1 MASPTTDGALLRRED
16 PPLVTGAA
24 LYCDDLVPPGA
35 LHAVFVRAPLA
46 HGRILAIDPAPAA
59 AMPGVAGVFT
69 AADLD
74 LPPLPAGGAPAAM
87 ARPVLATG
95 TVRFLGE
102 AVAVVVA
109 ATRAQAVDAAEA
121 VEVDYEPLEVVT
133 DPRRGPGRRRPPAV
147 RARAAT
153 WPRSAA
159 GRSRRGPSRGPRWWS
174 GAGSSTSGWPR
185 PRSSPTPPWPSP
197 SPSATASRCT
207 PPARRRSG
215 RGTRSRRSLGMDPE
229 RVRVV
234 VPAVGGA
241 FGARIHTYPEQVA
254 VAALAWRLGRPV
266 RYVESRSET
275 MLAMTHGRAQVQEV
289 ELAATR
295 DGRITG
301 LRARLLA
308 DGGAYPADATPML
321 SSTRYMASGVYRIAK
336 VEVAWECVAT
346 NTTPVAAYRGA
357 GRPEATAMVERAVDL
372 LAARLG
378 IDPAEL
384 RRRNLIPARAFPYT
398 TATKARYD
406 SGDYQGALD
415 RVLEA
420 AGYEELRGEQAARRQ
435 RGDVRQLGIGLSVY
449 VEVTGFGSEFGE
461 VVVEPD
467 GRVTARTGVSPHGQ
481 GHETA
486 FAQLVAATLGVGADQ
501 VGVVHSDTF
510 AVPRGE
516 GTMGSRSL
524 QVGGSAVAGAAT
536 QVLEKARALAAH
548 LLEAPAEDVAVFP
561 GEGLGVAGAPSTALA
576 WAELAA
582 AAADP
587 DRRPPGMDAG
597 LAAAVDFELEHS
609 TFPFG
614 AHLAVCEVDTE
625 TGLVRLLRHVAVD
638 DSGRIHNR
646 MLAEGQVHG
655 GIAQGVAQALFEE
668 VGYDEDGNCLHG
680 NLASY
685 AMPAAADLPAFETQR
700 TADPDPA
707 EPVGGQG
714 DRRVGHRRGHPGGPE
729 RGRRRPRP
737 PGRDPHRHAAD
748 PRAGLAGAAGRALA
762 ALAAD
767 LGRRRAA
774 GGQLVLHGEGGRLQ
788 LGVHL
793 QLLED
798 VLHVGADGVGADVEL
813 AADLGVAP
821 AAAEQGQHLPLPR
834 GQPVQG
840 GVGGPV
846 AHVQE
851 PAEQLGQHRPR
862 HHALAVQHRLDGPQH
877 RLGAGLL
884 ADHAHRAGPDG
895 VQQQVDVGVLGE
907 QDDLG
912 VGQLGEDRLDQRRPA
927 AQGQA
932 GVDHEQVGLELG
944 HRGHDLGHGR
954 CLPDHLVGA
963 VTGDESFQ
971 RLVEQRLTVGE
982 EYASHQLPPETGER
996 PAKTT
1001 SVVVATSLA
1010 HRPIGQVRV
1019 LQCRILR

>member
-24 LYCDDLVPPGA
+24 LYCDDLVAPGA

-133 DPRRGPGRRRPPAV
+133 DPRQALAADAPRLFEGGGNLAKERR
-147 RARAAT
+147 
-153 WPRSAA
+153 WPE
-159 GRSRRGPSRGPRWWS
+159 PSRALE
-174 GAGSSTSGWPR
+174 GAEVVVRGRFVNQRVAAAPIEPNAAVAVPEPERDGLTLYA
-185 PRSSPTPPWPSP
+185 PSQAP
-197 SPSATASRCT
+197 FW
-207 PPARRRSG
+207 
-215 RGTRSRRSLGMDPE
+215 TRDTVAEVLGMDQE

-398 TATKARYD
+398 TATRARYD

-415 RVLEA
+415 RVLAA

-467 GRVTARTGVSPHGQ
+467 GRITARTGVSPHGQ

-597 LAAAVDFELEHS
+597 LAAAVDFEMEHS

-655 GIAQGVAQALFEE
+655 GIAQGIAQALFEE
-668 VGYDEDGNCLHG
+668 VGYDENGNCLHG

-685 AMPAAADLPAFETQR
+685 TMPAAADLPAFETQR
-700 TADPDPA
+700 TETPTPLNPLGAKGIGESGTIGSTPA
-707 EPVGGQG
+707 VQNAVVDALAHLGVTHLDMPLT
-714 DRRVGHRRGHPGGPE
+714 PE
-729 RGRRRPRP
+729 RVW
-737 PGRDPHRHAAD
+737 
-748 PRAGLAGAAGRALA
+748 RAL
-762 ALAAD
+762 
-767 LGRRRAA
+767 R
-774 GGQLVLHGEGGRLQ
+774 GE
-788 LGVHL
+788 
-793 QLLED
+793 
-798 VLHVGADGVGADVEL
+798 
-813 AADLGVAP
+813 P
-821 AAAEQGQHLPLPR
+821 
-834 GQPVQG
+834 
-840 GVGGPV
+840 
-846 AHVQE
+846 
-851 PAEQLGQHRPR
+851 
-862 HHALAVQHRLDGPQH
+862 
-877 RLGAGLL
+877 
-884 ADHAHRAGPDG
+884 
-895 VQQQVDVGVLGE
+895 
-907 QDDLG
+907 
-912 VGQLGEDRLDQRRPA
+912 
-927 AQGQA
+927 
-932 GVDHEQVGLELG
+932 
-944 HRGHDLGHGR
+944 
-954 CLPDHLVGA
+954 
-963 VTGDESFQ
+963 
-971 RLVEQRLTVGE
+971 
-982 EYASHQLPPETGER
+982 
-996 PAKTT
+996 
-1001 SVVVATSLA
+1001 
-1010 HRPIGQVRV
+1010 
-1019 LQCRILR
+1019 

>member
-24 LYCDDLVPPGA
+24 LYCDDLVAPGA

-95 TVRFLGE
+95 SVRFLGE

-133 DPRRGPGRRRPPAV
+133 DPRRALAADAPRLFEGGGNLAKERRWPEPSRALEGAEVVVRGRFVNQRVASAPIEPNAAVAVPEPGRDGLTLYA
-147 RARAAT
+147 
-153 WPRSAA
+153 
-159 GRSRRGPSRGPRWWS
+159 PSQAPFW
-174 GAGSSTSGWPR
+174 
-185 PRSSPTPPWPSP
+185 
-197 SPSATASRCT
+197 
-207 PPARRRSG
+207 
-215 RGTRSRRSLGMDPE
+215 TRDTVAEVLGMDQE

-357 GRPEATAMVERAVDL
+357 GRPEATAMIERAVDL

-398 TATKARYD
+398 TATRARYD

-415 RVLEA
+415 RVLAA
-420 AGYEELRGEQAARRQ
+420 AGYDELRGEQAARRQ

-467 GRVTARTGVSPHGQ
+467 GRITARTGVSPHGQ

-597 LAAAVDFELEHS
+597 LAAAVDFEMEHS
-609 TFPFG
+609 TFPYG
-614 AHLAVCEVDTE
+614 AHLAVSEVDTE

-655 GIAQGVAQALFEE
+655 GIAQGIAQALFEE
-668 VGYDEDGNCLHG
+668 VGYDENGNCLHG

-685 AMPAAADLPAFETQR
+685 TMPAAADLPAFETQR
-700 TADPDPA
+700 TETPTPLNPLGAKGIGESGTIGSTPA
-707 EPVGGQG
+707 VQNAVVDALAHLGVTHLDMPLT
-714 DRRVGHRRGHPGGPE
+714 PE
-729 RGRRRPRP
+729 RVW
-737 PGRDPHRHAAD
+737 
-748 PRAGLAGAAGRALA
+748 RALR
-762 ALAAD
+762 D
-767 LGRRRAA
+767 
-774 GGQLVLHGEGGRLQ
+774 
-788 LGVHL
+788 
-793 QLLED
+793 
-798 VLHVGADGVGADVEL
+798 
-813 AADLGVAP
+813 
-821 AAAEQGQHLPLPR
+821 
-834 GQPVQG
+834 
-840 GVGGPV
+840 
-846 AHVQE
+846 E
-851 PAEQLGQHRPR
+851 P
-862 HHALAVQHRLDGPQH
+862 
-877 RLGAGLL
+877 
-884 ADHAHRAGPDG
+884 
-895 VQQQVDVGVLGE
+895 
-907 QDDLG
+907 
-912 VGQLGEDRLDQRRPA
+912 
-927 AQGQA
+927 
-932 GVDHEQVGLELG
+932 
-944 HRGHDLGHGR
+944 
-954 CLPDHLVGA
+954 
-963 VTGDESFQ
+963 
-971 RLVEQRLTVGE
+971 
-982 EYASHQLPPETGER
+982 
-996 PAKTT
+996 
-1001 SVVVATSLA
+1001 
-1010 HRPIGQVRV
+1010 
-1019 LQCRILR
+1019 

>member
-133 DPRRGPGRRRPPAV
+133 DPRQALAADAPRLFEEGGNLAKERR
-147 RARAAT
+147 
-153 WPRSAA
+153 WPE
-159 GRSRRGPSRGPRWWS
+159 PSRALE
-174 GAGSSTSGWPR
+174 GAEVVVRGRFVNQRVAAAPIEPNAAVAVPEPERDGLTLYA
-185 PRSSPTPPWPSP
+185 PSQAP
-197 SPSATASRCT
+197 FW
-207 PPARRRSG
+207 
-215 RGTRSRRSLGMDPE
+215 TRDTVAEVLGMDQE

-357 GRPEATAMVERAVDL
+357 GRPEATAMIERAVDL

-398 TATKARYD
+398 TATRARYD

-415 RVLEA
+415 RVLAA

-467 GRVTARTGVSPHGQ
+467 GRITARTGVSPHGQ

-501 VGVVHSDTF
+501 VTVVHSDTF

-597 LAAAVDFELEHS
+597 LAAAVDFEMEHS

-655 GIAQGVAQALFEE
+655 GIAQGIAQALFEE
-668 VGYDEDGNCLHG
+668 VGYDENGNCLHG

-685 AMPAAADLPAFETQR
+685 TMPAAADLPAFETQR
-700 TADPDPA
+700 TETPTPLNPLGAKGIGESGTIGSTPA
-707 EPVGGQG
+707 VQNAVVDALAHLGVTHLDMPLT
-714 DRRVGHRRGHPGGPE
+714 PE
-729 RGRRRPRP
+729 R
-737 PGRDPHRHAAD
+737 
-748 PRAGLAGAAGRALA
+748 
-762 ALAAD
+762 
-767 LGRRRAA
+767 
-774 GGQLVLHGEGGRLQ
+774 VW
-788 LGVHL
+788 
-793 QLLED
+793 
-798 VLHVGADGVGADVEL
+798 
-813 AADLGVAP
+813 
-821 AAAEQGQHLPLPR
+821 
-834 GQPVQG
+834 
-840 GVGGPV
+840 
-846 AHVQE
+846 
-851 PAEQLGQHRPR
+851 
-862 HHALAVQHRLDGPQH
+862 
-877 RLGAGLL
+877 
-884 ADHAHRAGPDG
+884 
-895 VQQQVDVGVLGE
+895 
-907 QDDLG
+907 
-912 VGQLGEDRLDQRRPA
+912 
-927 AQGQA
+927 
-932 GVDHEQVGLELG
+932 
-944 HRGHDLGHGR
+944 
-954 CLPDHLVGA
+954 
-963 VTGDESFQ
+963 
-971 RLVEQRLTVGE
+971 
-982 EYASHQLPPETGER
+982 
-996 PAKTT
+996 
-1001 SVVVATSLA
+1001 
-1010 HRPIGQVRV
+1010 RV
-1019 LQCRILR
+1019 LRNEP

>member
-1 MASPTTDGALLRRED
+1 MASPTTDGIVPRRED
-16 PPLVTGAA
+16 RPLVTGAA
-24 LYCDDLVPPGA
+24 RYCDDLAPPGA

-59 AMPGVAGVFT
+59 AMPGVAGVWT

-74 LPPLPAGGAPAAM
+74 LPPLPPGDGPAAM

-109 ATRAQAVDAAEA
+109 GTRAQAMDAAEA
-121 VEVDYEPLEVVT
+121 VEVDYEPLEVVV
-133 DPRRGPGRRRPPAV
+133 DPRAALADDAPELFEGTGNLAKERP
-147 RARAAT
+147 
-153 WPRSAA
+153 WPE
-159 GRSRRGPSRGPRWWS
+159 PSRALE
-174 GAGSSTSGWPR
+174 GAEVVVR
-185 PRSSPTPPWPSP
+185 
-197 SPSATASRCT
+197 
-207 PPARRRSG
+207 G
-215 RGTRSRRSLGMDPE
+215 RFVNQRVAAAPIEPNAAVAVPEPDRDGLTLYAPCQAPFWTRDTVAETLGLEPDQ
-229 RVRVV
+229 VRVV

-254 VAALAWRLGRPV
+254 VAALARRLGRPV
-266 RYVESRSET
+266 GYVESRSET

-308 DGGAYPADATPML
+308 DGGAYPADAPSMP

-336 VEVAWECVAT
+336 VEVAWACAAT

-398 TATKARYD
+398 TATRARYD
-406 SGDYQGALD
+406 SGDYQEALD

-420 AGYEELRGEQAARRQ
+420 AGYHDLRAEQAARRQ
-435 RGDVRQLGIGLSVY
+435 RGEVRQLGIGLSVY
-449 VEVTGFGSEFGE
+449 VEVTGFGSEYGQ
-461 VVVEPD
+461 VAVEPD

-486 FAQLVAATLGVGADQ
+486 FAQLVAATLGVGTEQ
-501 VGVVHSDTF
+501 VAVVHSDTF
-510 AVPRGE
+510 AVPRGD

-524 QVGGSAVAGAAT
+524 QVGGSAVAEAAGK
-536 QVLEKARALAAH
+536 VLSKARALAAH

-597 LAAAVDFELEHS
+597 LEAAVDFKLERS

-625 TGLVRLLRHVAVD
+625 TGLARLLRHLAVD
-638 DSGRIHNR
+638 DAGRIHNR
-646 MLAEGQVHG
+646 VLAEGQVHG

-685 AMPAAADLPAFETQR
+685 AMPSAADLPAFETQR
-700 TADPDPA
+700 METPTPLNPLGVKGIGESGTVGSTPA
-707 EPVGGQG
+707 VQNAVVDALAHLGVTHIDMPLT
-714 DRRVGHRRGHPGGPE
+714 PE
-729 RGRRRPRP
+729 RVWRAIQ
-737 PGRDPHRHAAD
+737 AA
-748 PRAGLAGAAGRALA
+748 AGA
-762 ALAAD
+762 
-767 LGRRRAA
+767 
-774 GGQLVLHGEGGRLQ
+774 
-788 LGVHL
+788 
-793 QLLED
+793 
-798 VLHVGADGVGADVEL
+798 
-813 AADLGVAP
+813 
-821 AAAEQGQHLPLPR
+821 
-834 GQPVQG
+834 
-840 GVGGPV
+840 
-846 AHVQE
+846 
-851 PAEQLGQHRPR
+851 
-862 HHALAVQHRLDGPQH
+862 
-877 RLGAGLL
+877 
-884 ADHAHRAGPDG
+884 
-895 VQQQVDVGVLGE
+895 
-907 QDDLG
+907 
-912 VGQLGEDRLDQRRPA
+912 
-927 AQGQA
+927 
-932 GVDHEQVGLELG
+932 
-944 HRGHDLGHGR
+944 
-954 CLPDHLVGA
+954 
-963 VTGDESFQ
+963 
-971 RLVEQRLTVGE
+971 
-982 EYASHQLPPETGER
+982 
-996 PAKTT
+996 
-1001 SVVVATSLA
+1001 
-1010 HRPIGQVRV
+1010 
-1019 LQCRILR
+1019 